1 LVARILYPEKNK
13 MHSLR
18 CSTTIR
24 RVHQCVN
31 NQILKAVKIGSSK
44 AEQTF
49 YLFPRYVM
57 LPTGE
62 TTTAVPVQNTSSA
75 TSNSST
81 DTGRSSTFKEANS
94 VS

>member
-24 RVHQCVN
+24 
-31 NQILKAVKIGSSK
+31 LKAVKIGSSK